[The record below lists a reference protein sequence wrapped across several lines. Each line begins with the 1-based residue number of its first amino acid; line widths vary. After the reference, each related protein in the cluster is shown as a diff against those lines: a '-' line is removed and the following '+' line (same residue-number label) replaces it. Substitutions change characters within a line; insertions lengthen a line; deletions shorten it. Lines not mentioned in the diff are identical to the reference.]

1 MEDSLMRVFASDVV
15 KKMMGRLGIP
25 EDEAIENSI
34 ITRSLESAQTRIEG
48 FHFDSRKQ
56 VLAYDDILNRHRQA
70 LYGQRR
76 HILAGEQGV
85 IDEIIA
91 QVTEA
96 HPEISETVA
105 QRKSEMGD
113 TLWYDIMRRV
123 ALQTYDHLWV
133 EHLEVMQYARSNVSL
148 RAYGQQDP
156 LVEYR
161 KEGQRLYAE
170 LQRTALDR
178 LAATIPT
185 IRIERVVQ
193 EEEKQKEAIRLA
205 KEAGGGEEAAVADK
219 PDKPIHA
226 KPEFA
231 RNETITITS
240 NGEERTM
247 KYKKAI
253 PFLEEG
259 WKLK

>member
-1 MEDSLMRVFASDVV
+1 
-15 KKMMGRLGIP
+15 
-25 EDEAIENSI
+25 
-34 ITRSLESAQTRIEG
+34 
-48 FHFDSRKQ
+48 
-56 VLAYDDILNRHRQA
+56 
-70 LYGQRR
+70 
-76 HILAGEQGV
+76 
-85 IDEIIA
+85 
-91 QVTEA
+91 
-96 HPEISETVA
+96 
-105 QRKSEMGD
+105 
-113 TLWYDIMRRV
+113 
-123 ALQTYDHLWV
+123 
-133 EHLEVMQYARSNVSL
+133 MQYARSNVSL

-170 LQRTALDR
+170 LQQTALKR
-178 LAATIPT
+178 LADTIPT

-205 KEAGGGEEAAVADK
+205 KEAGGGEEAAVKDA
-219 PDKPIHA
+219 PDKPVHA

-231 RNETITITS
+231 RNETVTITS
-240 NGEERTM
+240 NGEERIM